1 VPYTKG
7 MKIEVSKL
15 VDNSVVAWLPAFV
28 AKTFWKNNLLVDY
41 TVSNNDGTALP
52 DEIVDVKHVRPC
64 PPQASD
70 ISFCINDEVEA
81 FQGGGWWLGVITD
94 VHPEL
99 KYTFKSAHLGMKVQ
113 LSQKL
118 LRPRYDWV
126 YGLQVRTNL
135 PIIYF
140 FQIFVKLEFGALS
153 VTVCF
158 LYVLKLQDRLHAHN
172 ADNVL
177 LCFISYNLVMY
188 LTKLFL
194 VSLF

>member
-1 VPYTKG
+1 MPYTKG

-64 PPQASD
+64 SPQASD

-81 FQGGGWWLGVITD
+81 FQGGGWWLGVITE

-99 KYTFKSAHLGMKVQ
+99 KYTIKPAHLVVEVQ

-118 LRPRYDWV
+118 LRLRYDWV
-126 YGLQVRTNL
+126 DGQWKQESQVCTNL
-135 PIIYF
+135 PRIYISF
-140 FQIFVKLEFGALS
+140 KYLLNLNS
-153 VTVCF
+153 V
-158 LYVLKLQDRLHAHN
+158 H
-172 ADNVL
+172 L
-177 LCFISYNLVMY
+177 LFTLPGLICSYFN
-188 LTKLFL
+188 
-194 VSLF
+194 

>member
-1 VPYTKG
+1 

-64 PPQASD
+64 SPQASD

-81 FQGGGWWLGVITD
+81 FQGGGWWLGVITE

-99 KYTFKSAHLGMKVQ
+99 KYTIKSIHLGVEVQ

-118 LRPRYDWV
+118 LRLRYDWV
-126 YGLQVRTNL
+126 DGQWKQESQVCTNL
-135 PIIYF
+135 PRIYISF
-140 FQIFVKLEFGALS
+140 KYLLNLNS
-153 VTVCF
+153 V
-158 LYVLKLQDRLHAHN
+158 H
-172 ADNVL
+172 L
-177 LCFISYNLVMY
+177 LFTLPGLICSYFN
-188 LTKLFL
+188 
-194 VSLF
+194 